1 MTKASVAATA
11 RGSADVPLGR
21 GAPMSRVHDH
31 KVEVCCGGCHL
42 ANIVFFLEV
51 ELLDRL
57 GRAVW

>member
-1 MTKASVAATA
+1 
-11 RGSADVPLGR
+11 
-21 GAPMSRVHDH
+21 MSRVHDH